1 MANQKTN
8 DIAEKNVQS
17 SKGVAFRVAESLR
30 MIRTNLL
37 YTLANTDNRVVLFSS
52 AEPSAGKSTVC
63 SNLALIMAQSG
74 ARVLLIDADMRRP
87 VQHRHFRMRRT
98 DGLSKILAGMATLE
112 ECVHKQVS
120 PNLDLLLV
128 GSIPPNP
135 SELLGSDRMR
145 ELLDKASEQYDYI
158 FIDTPPICVVAD
170 ALVLAP
176 MTAGIVLVARQ
187 RQTTYDEVEECLEMV
202 HQIDADLLGMV
213 ITDAQTEKNNYVKSY
228 NRRYYRYANY
238 RYGERV

>member
-1 MANQKTN
+1 MANIKN
-8 DIAEKNVQS
+8 RDIAEKNVQS
-17 SKGVAFRVAESLR
+17 SKGVAFRVAEALR
-30 MIRTNLL
+30 LIRTNLL

-98 DGLSKILAGMATLE
+98 DGLSKILAGMATFE
-112 ECVHKQVS
+112 ECLHKEVS
-120 PNLDLLLV
+120 PNLDLLMV

-145 ELLDKASEQYDYI
+145 ELLDKASQEYDYI
-158 FIDTPPICVVAD
+158 FVDTPPICVVAD

-176 MTAGIVLVARQ
+176 MAAGVVLVTRQ
-187 RQTTYDEVEECLEMV
+187 GQTSYEEVEESLDAIS
-202 HQIDADLLGMV
+202 QIDAVLLGVV
-213 ITDAQTEKNNYVKSY
+213 ITDADSEQKSYVRSY

>member
-1 MANQKTN
+1 MADHKFNE
-8 DIAEKNVQS
+8 IAEKNVQS

-37 YTLANTDNRVVLFSS
+37 YTLANTDNRVVLFTS

-87 VQHRHFRMRRT
+87 VQHRHFRVRRT

-112 ECVHKQVS
+112 ECVHKEAS

-128 GSIPPNP
+128 GTIPPNP

-145 ELLDKASEQYDYI
+145 ELLNKASEIYDYI
-158 FIDTPPICVVAD
+158 FIDTPPVCVVAD

-187 RQTTYDEVEECLEMV
+187 GQTTYEEVEESLDMV
-202 HQIDADLLGMV
+202 KQIDADMLGVV
-213 ITDAQTEKNNYVKSY
+213 ITDARTENKSYIKTY

-238 RYGERV
+238 RYGEHA

>member
-1 MANQKTN
+1 MADIKNK
-8 DIAEKNVQS
+8 DIAEKSVQS
-17 SKGVAFRVAESLR
+17 FKGVAFRVAEALR

-37 YTLANTDNRVVLFSS
+37 YTLANTDSRVVIFSS

-87 VQHRHFRMRRT
+87 VQHRHFRLRRS

-112 ECVHKQVS
+112 ECLHKQVS
-120 PNLDLLLV
+120 PNLDLLMV

-145 ELLDKASEQYDYI
+145 ELLDLASEQYDYI
-158 FIDTPPICVVAD
+158 FVDTPPICVVAD

-176 MTAGIVLVARQ
+176 MSAGIVLVTRQ
-187 RQTTYDEVEECLEMV
+187 GQTTYEEVEES
-202 HQIDADLLGMV
+202 IDAIKQINVDLLGVV
-213 ITDAQTEKNNYVKSY
+213 ITDADSEQKNYIRAY

-238 RYGERV
+238 RYGEKV